1 VLSDFTDDAAITYFM
16 TSYISS
22 SPFSGY
28 LQDLYK
34 KVQVVD
40 DALSPAIYAASFATF
55 ALRTG
60 NYEYLIKGRSMY
72 SLALSRTN
80 TALEDP
86 EIAVLDRTL
95 AAVLLLG
102 LFESTVFVGRA
113 SPVEWAMHMAGALKL
128 LQLRG
133 LQQFKSNVAH
143 QMFVHAAN
151 NIRTSCI
158 QREISVHNELL
169 ILNKSAMIFLDPKDP
184 SKRFSALLDKVAS
197 IRARIRNS
205 ALWLESKYYDI
216 LQEALNLD
224 REASELMNDSENEL
238 AYTIRPIEETPSWAY
253 IHTAC
258 RYPNFRAAKFWNAVR
273 MVRLFLNELV
283 WDMVSKAMSKTMKS
297 TTNNA
302 LDSEMGQYTHFANI
316 GGNAIKN
323 LTEIA
328 TGVLTCIPDFVE
340 QHPSRRKFCP
350 AARTLAWPLYLI
362 YKCHICPLEART
374 YALDFLEEL
383 VKDLNLPQVI
393 DAAKLDIDSGSP
405 DDW

>member
-1 VLSDFTDDAAITYFM
+1 M
-16 TSYISS
+16 TSYITT

-28 LQDLYK
+28 LQELY
-34 KVQVVD
+34 VSAPAAD
-40 DALSPAIYAASFATF
+40 DALSSAIYAASFATF

-60 NYEYLIKGRSMY
+60 NDEYLNKGRSRY
-72 SLALSRTN
+72 SLALSQTN
-80 TALEDP
+80 VALQDSK
-86 EIAVLDRTL
+86 IAVLDRTL

-113 SPVEWAMHMAGALKL
+113 SPVEWTMHMAGALKL

-169 ILNKSAMIFLDPKDP
+169 ILNESAMIFFDPKDP
-184 SKRFSALLDKVAS
+184 SRRFGAILDKVAS
-197 IRARIRNS
+197 IRARIRS
-205 ALWLESKYYDI
+205 SSLLLEPQNYDI
-216 LQEALNLD
+216 LREALNLD
-224 REASELMNDSENEL
+224 HEASELMNNSDNNL
-238 AYTIRPIEETPSWAY
+238 AYTIRPIEDTPSWAY

-258 RYPNFRAAKFWNAVR
+258 HYPNFRVAKLWNAVR
-273 MVRLFLNELV
+273 MIRLFLNEII
-283 WDMVSKAMSKTMKS
+283 WDIASKAMRKTIKS
-297 TTNNA
+297 TTMNSELEKFTDLANA
-302 LDSEMGQYTHFANI
+302 
-316 GGNAIKN
+316 GGNAIRN

-328 TGVLTCIPDFVE
+328 TGVLTCIPDYVE
-340 QHPSRRKFCP
+340 QHPSGRKFCP

-362 YKCHICPLEART
+362 YKCHICPLEARI
-374 YALDFLEEL
+374 YAREFLEQL

-393 DAAKLDIDSGSP
+393 DATKLDIDSGSP